1 MHKYFSRNFGQ
12 KIEYICTL
20 SFFFDRITRA
30 EDGMF
35 FSHKR
40 KGKFQSNWLAFPKPP
55 HESRP
60 RPRPQPTSLLNP
72 SRLSPSWL
80 PPLPR
85 SAPLF
90 HAPPP
95 PAGVAFHLNRRA
107 GKHLINHPPLR
118 RPVPNPSLPPAPPRR
133 DAARTSCAPVRRGFV
148 RARIDF
154 LSAR

>member
-1 MHKYFSRNFGQ
+1 MRARMLGWREANLSRLPQRRLDADVACGRPA
-12 KIEYICTL
+12 EAGHAADVACG
-20 SFFFDRITRA
+20 RA
-30 EDGMF
+30 GVRTWRAAARAGAQAVEV
-35 FSHKR
+35 S
-40 KGKFQSNWLAFPKPP
+40 
-55 HESRP
+55 
-60 RPRPQPTSLLNP
+60 LNP

-85 SAPLF
+85 SPPLF

-133 DAARTSCAPVRRGFV
+133 DAVRISCAPVRRGFV